1 MMVVQQVTASVSAA
15 AAQVSSQVTSG
26 VSEAVAGVSARVS
39 VASAR
44 VPGAGLPAP
53 CAQQPPGTE
62 ALGTVLNWVFWGA
75 LFISLMMLIYSG
87 VQVVVAHRREEPVE
101 MAGGFIKVIVGV
113 AIICGA
119 SGIMNMLITGKT
131 C

>member
-1 MMVVQQVTASVSAA
+1 MMQQVVGQVNAFAASS
-15 AAQVSSQVTSG
+15 
-26 VSEAVAGVSARVS
+26 SARVGAL
-39 VASAR
+39 VDEAAAR
-44 VPGAGLPAP
+44 ATVTSSRLPAAGLPQP

-62 ALGTVLNWVFWGA
+62 ILGTVLNWVFWGA
-75 LFISLMMLIYSG
+75 LFISLLMLIYSG
-87 VQVVVAHRREEPVE
+87 IQVVVAHRREEPVE

-119 SGIMNMLITGKT
+119 SGMMNMLINGKT